1 MFSSWNTALA
11 LGLRD
16 PDHRLCVTLAGFVVL
31 LANLG
36 SWVTSGLTNLPS
48 LLTATVFSL
57 YEHEKTF
64 NTKEL
69 PCGILSDDSDTSVA

>member
-16 PDHRLCVTLAGFVVL
+16 PYHRLCVTLAGFVGL

-48 LLTATVFSL
+48 LLRATVLSL
-57 YEHEKTF
+57 HEHEKTF
-64 NTKEL
+64 NMKEL
-69 PCGILSDDSDTSVA
+69 PWGILSDDSGTSVA